1 MKLPQVDLASTKD
14 VIARFISFNTESSRS
29 NLGLIDWAEQ
39 YVQSAGVRCSRTFN
53 EDRTK
58 ATICVS
64 IGPQVSGGIVL
75 SGHTDVV
82 PVEGQAW
89 SSDPYVLREF
99 DGKLFGRGT
108 CDMKAFGA
116 IAIAHVSYFLAA
128 NIRRPIHIVLSYDE
142 EVTSRG
148 SIAAIE
154 DFGRIEPRPSAV
166 IVGEPTMMAVADTH
180 KSISTYHTCVTG
192 HEAHS
197 SKPTLGAN
205 AIAGACELVSELY
218 RLATELEQRHV
229 PGDDRLQPGYS
240 TINVGTIAGGT
251 ARNILAR
258 ECRFHW
264 EFRGLPGV
272 PQDLALRHIERF
284 AAEVTLPKLRR
295 FASNSD
301 IETTVGT
308 EVPGLRAE
316 PGSEAETLALK
327 LTQSNATVA
336 MPFATEAGQFQV
348 RGYPT
353 VLCGPGNVDQAHQP
367 NEFISIAQVERCM
380 KFMRDLGQELGR
392 D

>member
-1 MKLPQVDLASTKD
+1 
-14 VIARFISFNTESSRS
+14 
-29 NLGLIDWAEQ
+29 
-39 YVQSAGVRCSRTFN
+39 
-53 EDRTK
+53 
-58 ATICVS
+58 
-64 IGPQVSGGIVL
+64 
-75 SGHTDVV
+75 
-82 PVEGQAW
+82 
-89 SSDPYVLREF
+89 
-99 DGKLFGRGT
+99 
-108 CDMKAFGA
+108 
-116 IAIAHVSYFLAA
+116 
-128 NIRRPIHIVLSYDE
+128 
-142 EVTSRG
+142 
-148 SIAAIE
+148 
-154 DFGRIEPRPSAV
+154 
-166 IVGEPTMMAVADTH
+166 
-180 KSISTYHTCVTG
+180 
-192 HEAHS
+192 
-197 SKPTLGAN
+197 
-205 AIAGACELVSELY
+205 
-218 RLATELEQRHV
+218 LEQRHV